1 MFNAGKMLAA
11 LEAKRDGFT
20 EAEVTSKEDLEAL
33 NQALIQLAKLSAA
46 EIEAKLP
53 SSRAGARPT
62 LEYDSYPNLVVPFNC
77 RWQNHRQAREWAA
90 EILTGV
96 TTIAADGSQI
106 TPSRDLSIPVG
117 VVQVGWFE
125 NQHILQGGYI
135 KNVQVEV
142 LTPAELIGLDVEDE
156 DPATFPDW
164 RINLRRFVLEI
175 EHLITFMEVHR
186 ETEPKPLAF
195 FDGSFIISFA
205 QHMQPNRQK
214 QYSDAVLRLLN
225 TSEQT
230 KIPVIGYV
238 DTSYATDL
246 VEMLRHC
253 TGLQLKGRVSDGAV
267 LRNQGMQW
275 GDRCPVFI
283 CDRSDNLETRF
294 YQQVCFVY
302 LKTTAHH
309 PPARL
314 DFPRWIFEA
323 GEHERIINLVRAECI
338 VGAGYPYAL
347 ETADAVAVLTMQDRE
362 RFYRLFQQFTEGEG
376 LELRFSRKSI
386 SKRGR
391 R

>member
-1 MFNAGKMLAA
+1 MFHAGKMLAA
-11 LEAKRDGFT
+11 LEAKRAGFT
-20 EAEVTSKEDLEAL
+20 EAEATSKEDLDAL
-33 NQALIQLAKLSAA
+33 NLVLIQLAKLSAA

-53 SSRAGARPT
+53 NSRAGAHPT
-62 LEYDSYPNLVVPFNC
+62 LEYDAYPSLIVPFKC

-90 EILTGV
+90 EILTGI

-125 NQHILQGGYI
+125 NQHILQGGYV

-175 EHLITFMEVHR
+175 ERLITFMEAHR

-230 KIPVIGYV
+230 KVPVIGYV

-246 VEMLRHC
+246 VEMLRYS

-294 YQQVCFVY
+294 YQQVCFTY
-302 LKTTAHH
+302 LKTTSHH

-314 DFPRWIFEA
+314 DLPRWIYEA
-323 GEHERIINLVRAECI
+323 GEQERIINLVRAECV